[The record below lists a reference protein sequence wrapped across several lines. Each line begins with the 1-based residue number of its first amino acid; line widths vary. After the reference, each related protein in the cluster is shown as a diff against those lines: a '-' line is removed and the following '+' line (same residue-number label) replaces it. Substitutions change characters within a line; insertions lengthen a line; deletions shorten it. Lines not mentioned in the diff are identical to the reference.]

1 MHPSLVFLLAFV
13 ALTVQA
19 APAGKSCV
27 VDSFAASKNVADCA
41 TITIKSFTVP
51 AGQTLALEKLKDG
64 TVVNFAGDLVFGYK
78 EWEGPLFRVSGASD
92 SAKVTV
98 NGNGHVLDGQGPLYW
113 DGKGGNGGKTKPH
126 PMVKLNAAGTVS
138 QLVIKNTPAHAVSVG
153 AKGALV
159 IDRVTIDDSLGAT
172 KGGHNT
178 DCFDVSSVNGL
189 TIQNSICKNQDD
201 CLALNDG
208 KNVKFLNN
216 QCIGGHGISIGSIKA
231 GKHVDNVL
239 IQGNTIKDNTIALRI
254 KSYNGAKDA
263 SVSNIHYN
271 DNHATGITKFGMM
284 VVEDYTNSGET
295 GKVDKAIPITNVN
308 FEGKPSTIVMN
319 GGQAYKV
326 LCGKNTCTGS
336 WNWSLLKI
344 SGKSKAG
351 TSNINNIKW

>member
-1 MHPSLVFLLAFV
+1 MHASLAFLLAFV
-13 ALTVQA
+13 ALSVQA
-19 APAGKSCV
+19 APAGNACV
-27 VDSFAASKNVADCA
+27 VDSIAAAKNVASCS
-41 TITIKSFTVP
+41 TITIKAFTVP
-51 AGQTLALEKLKDG
+51 GGQTLALDGLKDG
-64 TVVNFAGDLVFGYK
+64 TIVNFAGDVTFGYK

-98 NGNGHVLDGQGPLYW
+98 NGNGHILDGQGQLYW
-113 DGKGGNGGKTKPH
+113 DGKGGNGGRTKPH
-126 PMVKLNAAGTVS
+126 PMVKLTAAGSVS
-138 QLVIKNTPAHAVSVG
+138 KLVVKNTPAHAISVG

-159 IDRVTIDDSLGAT
+159 IDGVTIDDTLGAT

-239 IQGNTIKDNTIALRI
+239 IQGNTIADSDQALRI
-254 KSYNGAKDA
+254 KTYNAAKDA

-271 DNHATGITKFGMM
+271 DNHATNIKKYGMM
-284 VVEDYTNSGET
+284 VVQDYTNDGET
-295 GKVDKAIPITNVN
+295 GKVDQPMPITNVN

-326 LCGKNTCTGS
+326 LCGANSCTGT
-336 WNWSLLKI
+336 WDWSLLKI

-351 TSNINNIKW
+351 TSNIKNIKW

>member
-1 MHPSLVFLLAFV
+1 MHASLAFLLAFF
-13 ALTVQA
+13 ALSVQA
-19 APAGKSCV
+19 APAGNACV
-27 VDSFAASKNVADCA
+27 VDSIAAAKNVASCS

-51 AGQTLALEKLKDG
+51 GGQTLALEGLKDG
-64 TVVNFAGDLVFGYK
+64 TVVNFAGDLTFGYK

-98 NGNGHVLDGQGPLYW
+98 NGNGHVLDGQGQLYW

-126 PMVKLNAAGTVS
+126 PMVKLNAAGSVS
-138 QLVIKNTPAHAVSVG
+138 KLVVKNTPAHAISVG

-159 IDRVTIDDSLGAT
+159 IDSVTIDDTLGAT

-201 CLALNDG
+201 CLALKDG

-239 IQGNTIKDNTIALRI
+239 IQGNTIADSDQALRI
-254 KSYNGAKDA
+254 KTYNAAKDA
-263 SVSNIHYN
+263 SASNIHYN
-271 DNHATGITKFGMM
+271 DNHATNIKKYGMM
-284 VVEDYTNSGET
+284 VVQDYTNSGET
-295 GKVDKAIPITNVN
+295 GKVDQPMPITNVN

-326 LCGKNTCTGS
+326 LCGANSCTGT
-336 WNWSLLKI
+336 WDWSLLKI

-351 TSNINNIKW
+351 TSST